1 MKRCKKFSV
10 IKEIQQENEAQL
22 VQANRYRTRMDME
35 IIKDK
40 KIYCSYWN
48 EDMEIISWSIST
60 FVSQKTFIFKYQ
72 SILF

>member
-40 KIYCSYWN
+40 KIKEAEKKDYFSPKKFSN
-48 EDMEIISWSIST
+48 VST
-60 FVSQKTFIFKYQ
+60 TSPRFLRIFQ
-72 SILF
+72 NNL